1 LDVDQ
6 ARDTREKFRLLSL
19 YQRFESVVV
28 MFLTASIA
36 VIVVAAWAKTSFG

>member
-19 YQRFESVVV
+19 YQRFESVV